1 MSQSLAALERQRSAV
16 LSEIIDL
23 GDFRSGSISAI
34 SGRCGKPDCRC
45 HQPAHLFTG
54 IAGNG
59 DQHLE
64 HTTASRPLRNRAPS

>member
-45 HQPAHLFTG
+45 HQPG
-54 IAGNG
+54 
-59 DQHLE
+59 QP
-64 HTTASRPLRNRAPS
+64 ASWPKLPPHKEGQRQDRE